1 MKIKTTWNLGH
12 APPPL
17 TSSDK
22 FYQNSE
28 IIQINVICAPMISL
42 ENDLTIDRVF
52 KTYNYIEDG
61 NFEFNL
67 DISCSHIYNNNDLTS
82 ECCNLNLKYT
92 VEDSIGNAISTSAVT
107 LVYDEIKQKWILD
120 KLDRSTIETVDY
132 YIKIEEQEVGG
143 QIRHGKPAHPTNVMI
158 PLRSNKITWIADQ
171 RCKSRYLKIT
181 ENSSNIYQ
189 QEVPHSN
196 YGRPTQYILPQFSA
210 NFEECKI

>member
-12 APPPL
+12 ASPPL

-107 LVYDEIKQKWILD
+107 LVYDEIK
-120 KLDRSTIETVDY
+120 
-132 YIKIEEQEVGG
+132 
-143 QIRHGKPAHPTNVMI
+143 
-158 PLRSNKITWIADQ
+158 
-171 RCKSRYLKIT
+171 
-181 ENSSNIYQ
+181 
-189 QEVPHSN
+189 
-196 YGRPTQYILPQFSA
+196 
-210 NFEECKI
+210 